1 MQEIGYRARFV
12 AHLRPRL
19 RAPTADA
26 DDLRALDEALTA
38 VVGAVLQESNR
49 TAGTIIG
56 VATSKLVAAG
66 VMAGTFGGIAA
77 FGAAGTGT
85 AIATLSGAAA
95 TTATLYWV
103 GSTVGLGVA
112 AGSLIVAG
120 GALAAGVPV
129 AILVRRHVFGR
140 QRTEQDLSP
149 QEQAVLYAAL
159 RLAAPVR
166 ALRAREVQP
175 SEIEMRIVARQ
186 GLQPLASK
194 IAELDVD
201 AQTTGDRTCA
211 APFQSLAYWPR
222 RRLRHALRQLRRIA
236 GNWATT

>member
-1 MQEIGYRARFV
+1 MQEIGYRARVV
-12 AHLRPRL
+12 AHLRPRR
-19 RAPTADA
+19 RAATADV

-49 TAGTIIG
+49 AAGTIIG

-77 FGAAGTGT
+77 FGAASTGT
-85 AIATLSGAAA
+85 AIASLSGAAA

-112 AGSLIVAG
+112 AGSLIVAS
-120 GALAAGVPV
+120 GALAVGVPA
-129 AILVRRHVFGR
+129 AILVRQHVFGR
-140 QRTEQDLSP
+140 RRTEHELCP
-149 QEQAVLYAAL
+149 REQAVLYATL

-166 ALRAREVQP
+166 ALRARDVQP
-175 SEIEMRIVARQ
+175 SEMEMRIFARQ

-201 AQTTGDRTCA
+201 AQTTGDSTCA
-211 APFQSLAYWPR
+211 APSGSLAYWPR
-222 RRLRHALRQLRRIA
+222 RRLRHALRQIESIA
-236 GNWATT
+236 RKWAAA